1 MKRYGLRT
9 APGQRGSRQFRAPA
23 GAERWSRNVTA
34 SGSLAPSRRENRTS
48 GAIIGCM
55 QAHVVVVHP
64 GMPTMADI
72 VVAGVP
78 LQAEWVGLPPNVG
91 ELVDVELDIDV
102 VLGWADAIA
111 MDGAEATLRE
121 GPKLRGNVELQER
134 DLLTVRI
141 ATGASAGRG
150 RRRFHRRPARNGRR
164 QGGRAPQAVS
174 HRRVTTAVP
183 DHPDRGR

>member
-1 MKRYGLRT
+1 M
-9 APGQRGSRQFRAPA
+9 
-23 GAERWSRNVTA
+23 V
-34 SGSLAPSRRENRTS
+34 
-48 GAIIGCM
+48 
-55 QAHVVVVHP
+55 
-64 GMPTMADI
+64 DI

-141 ATGASAGRG
+141 ATGLLQVEVDDGSIDVPPG
-150 RRRFHRRPARNGRR
+150 
-164 QGGRAPQAVS
+164 
-174 HRRVTTAVP
+174 TAVVMAAEHLKLYP
-183 DHPDRGR
+183 TGV